1 MVSRAL
7 VLAVVAAVLAAAG
20 IVELAAAGIRT
31 GRRRPVRRRPSTAIL
46 AALGRRLGVTTAPV
60 DLATRLEAA
69 GLPDAVTAAEVM
81 GLKCGAAAAGALA
94 ALPAAALAPGRLGP
108 VLIAAAPAAAFLAPD
123 AWLARRTRRRRAAM
137 AAELADVLDLLH
149 VAVGAG
155 LSPLRA
161 IGEVGRRRGGPL
173 AAELRVASARA
184 ALGVPRARALERMQ
198 RRCPVDGIAALVS
211 AIGRAER
218 HGAPLAPALRAL
230 AADARAQRAQR
241 LRERAGRAAPK
252 IQLVVALLLVPAVIL
267 LVSACLAAALL

>member
-1 MVSRAL
+1 
-7 VLAVVAAVLAAAG
+7 
-20 IVELAAAGIRT
+20 
-31 GRRRPVRRRPSTAIL
+31 
-46 AALGRRLGVTTAPV
+46 
-60 DLATRLEAA
+60 
-69 GLPDAVTAAEVM
+69 
-81 GLKCGAAAAGALA
+81 
-94 ALPAAALAPGRLGP
+94 
-108 VLIAAAPAAAFLAPD
+108 
-123 AWLARRTRRRRAAM
+123 M

-155 LSPLRA
+155 TAPLRA
-161 IGEVGRRRGGPL
+161 LGEVGRRRGVRW
-173 AAELRVASARA
+173 LRSCARGDARGARRPARA
-184 ALGVPRARALERMQ
+184 TRSNASQ
-198 RRCPVDGIAALVS
+198 RRCPVDGDRGARA